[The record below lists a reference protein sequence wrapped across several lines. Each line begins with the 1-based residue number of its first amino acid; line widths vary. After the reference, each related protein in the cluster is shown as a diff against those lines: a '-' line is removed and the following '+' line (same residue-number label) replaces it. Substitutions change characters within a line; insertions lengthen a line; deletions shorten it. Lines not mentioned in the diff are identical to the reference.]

1 MKEHILPTPSFGE
14 AKSKCLKTCAGTRY
28 PLFRQNKRWK
38 KKKRKN
44 TGKSKT
50 KLVRRTG
57 YTGCRC
63 SKLALH
69 KHIRPVTADDGNAR
83 VTTHPNTTSQQAA
96 GHAENGK
103 HTQPSGPSRENR
115 LNREMGERRERE
127 RDRSETHAHSRED
140 EEEKGRKKRKKKKT
154 RERERERKRS
164 SSAAS
169 FFVSMLQVRLRPLFL
184 LSIQG
189 PLRQKTSSLHVHPH
203 NLFDAHFYSFSPF
216 PFFFVNSFTFSAFFF
231 NIRIRFASKNVTS

>member
-1 MKEHILPTPSFGE
+1 MTICSTLTRTPQNNNNASKRWNSKMKETYSPPAPSFGE

-28 PLFRQNKRWK
+28 PLFRPNKRWK
-38 KKKRKN
+38 KKKKRKN
-44 TGKSKT
+44 TEKSKT

-127 RDRSETHAHSRED
+127 RETGVKHTHTAERTKRRRGERK
-140 EEEKGRKKRKKKKT
+140 ERKKQ
-154 RERERERKRS
+154 ERERERKRS

-169 FFVSMLQVRLRPLFL
+169 FLCLCSKWG
-184 LSIQG
+184 SAH
-189 PLRQKTSSLHVHPH
+189 SS
-203 NLFDAHFYSFSPF
+203 SFPSR
-216 PFFFVNSFTFSAFFF
+216 A
-231 NIRIRFASKNVTS
+231 R

>member
-1 MKEHILPTPSFGE
+1 AGQDRKTHKIFVSRTATHDYLQHSHSHSAKQQQRKQKMKLKNERNILPTPSFGE

-28 PLFRQNKRWK
+28 PLFGQNKRWK

-44 TGKSKT
+44 TEKSKT
-50 KLVRRTG
+50 KLVRRTGYTGCRCSKRIGRHTKFLFPELQRG

-127 RDRSETHAHSRED
+127 R
-140 EEEKGRKKRKKKKT
+140 
-154 RERERERKRS
+154 ERPE
-164 SSAAS
+164 
-169 FFVSMLQVRLRPLFL
+169 
-184 LSIQG
+184 
-189 PLRQKTSSLHVHPH
+189 
-203 NLFDAHFYSFSPF
+203 
-216 PFFFVNSFTFSAFFF
+216 
-231 NIRIRFASKNVTS
+231 